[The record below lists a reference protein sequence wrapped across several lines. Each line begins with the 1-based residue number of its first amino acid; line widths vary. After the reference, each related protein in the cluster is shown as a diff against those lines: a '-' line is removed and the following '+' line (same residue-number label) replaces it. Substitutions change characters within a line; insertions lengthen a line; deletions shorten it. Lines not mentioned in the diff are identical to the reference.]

1 MARKKFTYVM
11 LASLFTLLVYTFIY
25 AQSSPANRGNKSP
38 LAPVEGPVIDLPTSN
53 AIDSNANLGGPGDD
67 GGKRRA
73 KSATY
78 DRPKSLPIKE
88 DPDSWPV
95 SLGDHW
101 WLKLPALPVDRSDV
115 IAVGFITGSRA
126 FLSNDKHAVYSEFYL
141 QVEQTLKDETKSI
154 KPGDAITTTR
164 FGGIVRF
171 PSGRRYV
178 YQVSLQ
184 GWPATGSRYALF
196 LRKNQSGD
204 FDIVTGYEFRDG
216 VAEPLDGVQGYRV
229 ALQLQKYAGTSEPDL
244 LDAIKTALAKLSRRR
259 VESIRA

>member
-1 MARKKFTYVM
+1 MARKNPTYVM
-11 LASLFTLLVYTFIY
+11 LAIIFALLVPTIVLHS
-25 AQSSPANRGNKSP
+25 QSSQSNRANKPPQAS
-38 LAPVEGPVIDLPTSN
+38 VEGPVIDLPTSN
-53 AIDSNANLGGPGDD
+53 AIDSNANLGANGDD
-67 GGKRRA
+67 QEKRRA
-73 KSATY
+73 KSGTY

-95 SLGDHW
+95 SLSDHW
-101 WLKLPALPVDRSDV
+101 WVHLPALPIAQSDV
-115 IAVGFITGSRA
+115 VAVGFVTGNRA

-141 QVEQTLKDETKSI
+141 QVEQTLKDGAKSI

-178 YQVSLQ
+178 YQPSLQ
-184 GWPATGSRYALF
+184 GWPVTGGRYVLF

-204 FDIVTGYEFRDG
+204 FDIVTGYEFRHG

-229 ALQLQKYAGTSEPDL
+229 ALQLQKYAGTPEPVL
-244 LDAIKTALAKLSRRR
+244 LDEIKTAITNSNAAEHL
-259 VESIRA
+259 